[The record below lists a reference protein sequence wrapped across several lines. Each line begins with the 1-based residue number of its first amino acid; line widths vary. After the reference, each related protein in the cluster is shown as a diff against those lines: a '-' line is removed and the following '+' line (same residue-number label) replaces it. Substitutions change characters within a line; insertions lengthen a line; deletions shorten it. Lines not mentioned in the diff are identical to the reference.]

1 MGDRKII
8 AGGGL
13 FVSKSPANP
22 KPGNMKILHLDSNK
36 KWIPVEKRY
45 YDDEAHLQNLLTD
58 DVNTLPL
65 DEIGYDGKFVTIGKE
80 VGLQN
85 GSLDVLAVSPQ
96 GHIALIETKLEKN
109 PEVKR
114 TVVGQILGYAA
125 YLWNQSYEDVEN
137 NYFRKFL
144 TQQKI
149 NFSGSLVDYI
159 KEKLGD
165 DSISEAEF
173 KEGLEKRL
181 RLGSFTLLIVVDQ
194 VNQELKDIANYLNDR
209 TGQEIDFYVIEME
222 LVGDKQEQFLIPH
235 LANPPRKN
243 VTFST
248 EKSKSIDS
256 YDRTPIT
263 QEEFLS
269 RLSDPGQKFAK
280 TLLDQFSNGENLISW
295 RKNGFT
301 LATKLQ
307 KELIKPGYLANFPYL
322 FFKSGA
328 KELPESEELQLG
340 FTDWVFEN
348 MKEIEPM
355 IKEYVEFYRSLPGYD
370 EKRKAIKNLSIF
382 TDEKIKEFIL
392 LIKNTSELLNN

>member
-1 MGDRKII
+1 
-8 AGGGL
+8 
-13 FVSKSPANP
+13 
-22 KPGNMKILHLDSNK
+22 MKILHLDSDK
-36 KWIPVEKRY
+36 KWVPVEKRY

-65 DEIGYDGKFVTIGKE
+65 DEIGYDTKFVTIGKE

-96 GHIALIETKLEKN
+96 GHIALIETKLDKN

-125 YLWNQSYEDVEN
+125 YLWNRSYEDIEN

-144 TQQKI
+144 SQQKI

-159 KEKLGD
+159 KEKLGEE
-165 DSISEAEF
+165 SISEAEF

-222 LVGDKQEQFLIPH
+222 LVGDKQEQFLIPR

-248 EKSKSIDS
+248 EKSKSTDS
-256 YDRTPIT
+256 YDRSPISRD
-263 QEEFLS
+263 EFMASLS
-269 RLSDPGQKFAK
+269 PSGCKLADS
-280 TLLDQFSNGENLISW
+280 LLKEFEINQSVLITW
-295 RKNGFT
+295 RKNGFS
-301 LATKLQ
+301 LMSKIPKA
-307 KELIKPGYLANFPYL
+307 LIKPGALTNFSYLYIKAGGGTDKN
-322 FFKSGA
+322 K
-328 KELPESEELQLG
+328 EELQFG
-340 FTDWVFEN
+340 YSEWAQEN
-348 MKEIEPM
+348 MPEIIPI
-355 IKEYVEFYRSLPGYD
+355 IKEFVSFYRSLPGFD
-370 EKRKAIKNLSIF
+370 EKRKAVKDLTIF
-382 TDEKIKEFIL
+382 TDEKIKEFIE
-392 LIKNTSELLNN
+392 LIEKTSSLLNK

>member
-1 MGDRKII
+1 
-8 AGGGL
+8 
-13 FVSKSPANP
+13 
-22 KPGNMKILHLDSNK
+22 MKILHLDTNK
-36 KWIPVEKRY
+36 KWVPVEKRY

-58 DVNTLPL
+58 NVNTLPL
-65 DEIGYDGKFVTIGKE
+65 DEIGYDTKFVTIGKE

-96 GHIALIETKLEKN
+96 GHIALIETKLDKN

-125 YLWNQSYEDVEN
+125 YLWNKSYEDIEN

-144 TQQKI
+144 SQQKI

-194 VNQELKDIANYLNDR
+194 VNQELRDIANYLNDR

-222 LVGDKQEQFLIPH
+222 LVGDKDEQFLIPH

-248 EKSKSIDS
+248 EKSKSTDS
-256 YDRTPIT
+256 YDRTPIGKD
-263 QEEFLS
+263 EFIS
-269 RLSDPGQKFAK
+269 HLSDPGKKLAEQILEKFTDNQN
-280 TLLDQFSNGENLISW
+280 TLITW

-301 LATKLQ
+301 LATKLPR
-307 KELIKPGYLANFPYL
+307 KFVKPGYLANFPYF
-322 FFKSGA
+322 FFKTGNRNSVDTD
-328 KELPESEELQLG
+328 ELQFG
-340 FTDWVFEN
+340 FTDWAFEN
-348 MKEIEPM
+348 MKELESKILRF
-355 IKEYVEFYRSLPGYD
+355 VEFYRSISGYD
-370 EKRKAIKNLSIF
+370 KKKRTVVELSVF
-382 TDEKIKEFIL
+382 DEQKTDDFIRLIDQSAKL
-392 LIKNTSELLNN
+392 LSNAE